1 MQNAT
6 AAEIVYGKCTDQPK
20 NMQASEKNITM
31 YNEQGSTLTFLP
43 TCPFGQ
49 VTMII
54 TCPKTNFACPKSF
67 NKEGS
72 KVVSFFYFLC
82 DMFHPH

>member
-31 YNEQGSTLTFLP
+31 YNECTEKQKK
-43 TCPFGQ
+43 
-49 VTMII
+49 TMRDLERIQL
-54 TCPKTNFACPKSF
+54 NGES
-67 NKEGS
+67 
-72 KVVSFFYFLC
+72 
-82 DMFHPH
+82 

>member
-31 YNEQGSTLTFLP
+31 YNECTEKQKNHAGFREDTT
-43 TCPFGQ
+43 
-49 VTMII
+49 
-54 TCPKTNFACPKSF
+54 
-67 NKEGS
+67 EW
-72 KVVSFFYFLC
+72 
-82 DMFHPH
+82 